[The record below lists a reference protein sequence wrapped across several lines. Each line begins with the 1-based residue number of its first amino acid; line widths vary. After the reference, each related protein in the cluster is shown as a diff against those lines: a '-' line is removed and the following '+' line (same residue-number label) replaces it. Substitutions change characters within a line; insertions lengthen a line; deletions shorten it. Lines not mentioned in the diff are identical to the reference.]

1 MNLGPYAIE
10 QDYSHYVAYAS
21 DVIFAVVGT
30 ASKGPIGVPTVC
42 TSPRDLTN
50 KFGPV
55 KLGYHALYAGQ
66 YFLNQASKMFF
77 VRAAAHNEDGTTTA
91 TKGVVT
97 LTGLSASGDVSS
109 ALVLNTKEIGS
120 YLNGYGIKVISSKD
134 KDENPIT
141 ILDLV
146 TPAGVVVEQ
155 LIVDIT
161 KMTVGDTLGSN
172 YLEVQSIDPTATALK
187 ATDTARAIA
196 NGSDGVDGI
205 KDADYI
211 SAADE
216 LKSDIYDMNVFAV
229 PGISSAT
236 VITSMLSLAEQRGD
250 CVFIV
255 DPPATVKTPTEVEA
269 WHNGRNSYSD
279 HTKFNSSFGVLYFS
293 WQRIYDSINK
303 AYVSVPPSVV
313 VAPIMAKSARESEIW
328 FPVAG
333 IRRGLVSGV
342 YAPEYSPDT
351 AERDNLY
358 SGENCVNCIIED
370 PISGLVIFG
379 QKTLYRE
386 NTALNRL
393 NVRMLLNYLKRIVT
407 AACRYLTFEPNDR
420 TTWNNFEDL
429 VEPTLR
435 SIGERRG
442 LYDYKIVKGEAI
454 VTDDDIDNYR
464 MPCKILIKPTKAA
477 EEIPIYF
484 TITSTGAD
492 FNEVLESEGIIEI

>member
-50 KFGPV
+50 KFGSV

-77 VRAAAHNEDGTTTA
+77 VRAAASDTDGAHTA
-91 TKGVVT
+91 TKGVVAIN
-97 LTGLSASGDVSS
+97 GISASGDVTG
-109 ALVLNTKEIGS
+109 ALTLNTKEFGT
-120 YLNGYGIKVISSKD
+120 YLNGYKVTVVSSKD
-134 KDENPIT
+134 ADENPIT
-141 ILDLV
+141 VVNLL

-155 LIVDIT
+155 YTVDLT
-161 KMTVGDTLGSN
+161 KLVVGDTLGSS
-172 YLEVQSIDPTATALK
+172 YLEVAAIDSTATALK
-187 ATDTARAIA
+187 VSDTAYTIA
-196 NGSDGVDGI
+196 NGSDGTDNI
-205 KDADYI
+205 KSSDYI
-211 SAADE
+211 AAANE

-229 PGISSAT
+229 PGVSDAA
-236 VITSMLSLAEQRGD
+236 VITAMLSLAEQRGD

-255 DPPATVKTPTEVEA
+255 DPPATVKSPADVAA
-269 WHNGRNSYSD
+269 WHNGRGTYTD
-279 HTKFNSSFGVLYFS
+279 HAKFNSSYGVLYYS
-293 WQRIYDSINK
+293 WQRIYDSVNK
-303 AYVSVPPSVV
+303 TYVSVPPSVV
-313 VAPIMAKSARESEIW
+313 VAPVMAKSARESEIW

-333 IRRGLVSGV
+333 VRRGLVSGV

-351 AERDNLY
+351 AERDELY

-370 PISGLVIFG
+370 PMSGLVIFG

-435 SIGERRG
+435 TIGERRG
-442 LYDYKIVKGEAI
+442 LYEYKIVKGEAI
-454 VTDDDIDNYR
+454 VTDEDIDNYR

>member
-77 VRAAAHNEDGTTTA
+77 VRASAHGEDKVPTA
-91 TKGVVT
+91 TKGTVT
-97 LTGLSASGDVSS
+97 LVGTNTSGDVAS
-109 ALVLNTKEIGS
+109 AVVLNTKELGT
-120 YLNGYGIKVISSKD
+120 YLNGYSVTIVSSKD
-134 KDENPIT
+134 IDEKPIT
-141 ILDLV
+141 LLNLLSP
-146 TPAGVVVEQ
+146 TGLTVEQ

-172 YLEVQSIDPTATALK
+172 YFEVASINSTATALK
-187 ATDTARAIA
+187 ATDTPYIVA

-205 KDADYI
+205 TDADYV
-211 SAADE
+211 AAANE

-229 PGISSAT
+229 PGISSAN

-250 CVFIV
+250 CVFLV

-269 WHNGRNSYSD
+269 WHNGRGAYSD

-303 AYVSVPPSVV
+303 TYVSVPPSVV
-313 VAPIMAKSARESEIW
+313 LGPVMAKSARESEIW
-328 FPVAG
+328 FPIAG
-333 IRRGLVSGV
+333 VRRGLVSGV

-351 AERDNLY
+351 AERDSLY
-358 SGENCVNCIIED
+358 SGDNCVNCIIED
-370 PISGLVIFG
+370 PVSGLVVFG

>member
-55 KLGYHALYAGQ
+55 KLGYHAIYAGQ

-77 VRAAAHNEDGTTTA
+77 VRATAHNEDGESTA
-91 TKGVVT
+91 TKGIVN
-97 LTGLSASGDVSS
+97 LIGISASGDVPN
-109 ALVLNTKEIGS
+109 AVVLNTKEFGT
-120 YLNGYGIKVISSKD
+120 YLNGYKVSVVTTQD
-134 KDENPIT
+134 ADENPVT
-141 ILDLV
+141 IVNLM
-146 TPAGVVVEQ
+146 TPAEVVVEQ
-155 LIVDIT
+155 IRVDLAKI
-161 KMTVGDTLGSN
+161 TVGDTLGSN
-172 YLEVQSIDPTATALK
+172 YLEVATIDSTATALK
-187 ATDTARAIA
+187 ATTAAYTIS
-196 NGSDGVDGI
+196 NGNDGNEGI

-211 SAADE
+211 SAANE

-229 PGISSAT
+229 PGVTSAT

-255 DPPATVKTPTEVEA
+255 DPPANVKTPTEVEA
-269 WHNGRNSYSD
+269 WHNGRGTYKD
-279 HTKFNSSFGVLYFS
+279 HSKFNSSFGVLYFS
-293 WQRIYDSINK
+293 WQRIYDSVNK

-333 IRRGLVSGV
+333 IRRGLVHGV

-370 PISGLVIFG
+370 PISGLVVFG

-393 NVRMLLNYLKRIVT
+393 NVRMLLNYLKRVVT

-435 SIGERRG
+435 TIGERRG